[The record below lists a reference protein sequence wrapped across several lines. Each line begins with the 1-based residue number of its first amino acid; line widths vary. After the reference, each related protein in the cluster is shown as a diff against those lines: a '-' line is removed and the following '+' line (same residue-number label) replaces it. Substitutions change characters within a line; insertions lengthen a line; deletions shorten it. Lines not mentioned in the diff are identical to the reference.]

1 MIEKGSEM
9 TAFAFKLP
17 VSLLE
22 QLHEASRRRGI
33 TSAGYLRMV
42 LLENLGKEERDG
54 ETKKRTCSETS
65 S

>member
-17 VSLLE
+17 VSLLDR
-22 QLHEASRRRGI
+22 LHEASRRRGI

-42 LLENLGKEERDG
+42 LLENLGKEE
-54 ETKKRTCSETS
+54 
-65 S
+65 